1 MAGKQKKMWFGFL
14 DAGTKG
20 SPVVRDATLET
31 GNPKTLYLFN
41 FMKGK
46 ILEYQREI
54 VEVKL
59 RELEAEEL
67 AMVPQLRKAF
77 KEVREHFEPRPA
89 KPKQAVYRAKPA
101 PADDEFPEFDAG
113 DDDFD
118 DTTPP
123 LLDTDDDG
131 ATAFLMD

>member
-31 GNPKTLYLFN
+31 GNHKTLYLFN

-54 VEVKL
+54 VELKL
-59 RELEAEEL
+59 RELETEEL
-67 AMVPQLRKAF
+67 AMVPQLRKAY
-77 KEVREHFEPRPA
+77 KEAREHFEPRPV
-89 KPKQAVYRAKPA
+89 KPKQPVYRAKPA
-101 PADDEFPEFDAG
+101 PVEEEIPEFEAG
-113 DDDFD
+113 DDGFD
-118 DTTPP
+118 DVNPP
-123 LLDTDDDG
+123 LLDSDDDG
-131 ATAFLMD
+131 ATAFQLD